1 MHFDARV
8 IGLPDHLTQAQ
19 KILSKKDYGLEQSKF
34 EAARSKLMSKLG
46 PQSKDVVG
54 FFDRGGALA
63 AHFRCDRFA
72 MLKPLQDYACFLDG
86 TTPEEVARENAWTG
100 SLHLVLIGQNDA
112 IAVPFDFSVPYE
124 VEVPGRVHKYV
135 VVSAPKLKKEL
146 DTLNE
151 YVAVEQ
157 TLGIEHF
164 PDFVDANKAQMEAF
178 ERKEGV
184 GRRFWAKFALVALR
198 GLVDKCLEARLPLL
212 IDPQW
217 SEVPSGV

>member
-1 MHFDARV
+1 MRFDARV

-19 KILSKKDYGLEQSKF
+19 KGLAKKDYALEVAKF
-34 EAARSKLMSKLG
+34 EAARAKLMSKLSA
-46 PQSKDVVG
+46 QTNEIKS
-54 FFDRGGALA
+54 FFDRDGQCA

-86 TTPEEVARENAWTG
+86 TTPEEVARENAWTAC
-100 SLHLVLIGQNDA
+100 LHLVLIGQNDA

-124 VEVPGRVHKYV
+124 VEVPGRAHKYV
-135 VVSAPKLKKEL
+135 VASGVKLKKEL

-151 YVAVEQ
+151 YVAVEH

-164 PDFVDANKAQMEAF
+164 PDFVDATKEQMEAF

-198 GLVDKCLEARLPLL
+198 GLVEKSLEVRLPLL

-217 SEVPSGV
+217 SAVPSGV